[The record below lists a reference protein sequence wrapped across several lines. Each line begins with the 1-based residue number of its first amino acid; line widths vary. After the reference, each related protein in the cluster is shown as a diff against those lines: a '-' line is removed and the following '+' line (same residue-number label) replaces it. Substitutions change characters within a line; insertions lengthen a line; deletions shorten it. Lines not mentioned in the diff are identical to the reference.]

1 MIKWHILPKGVKV
14 EGKKKVLDHIAQRVA
29 NSTGMLWDETS
40 FIRASPGHEN
50 GDSLD
55 IAPRFLSEQVANQY
69 SRAKM
74 SDPVLF
80 KREALLRRLMA
91 IAIGRDPVL
100 ERHHVL
106 AVIAVENDHLH
117 IQLGVPSDPRD
128 VGIVIPMPFG
138 RDLSSR
144 YSDSSKRIQQHMKP
158 HE

>member
-1 MIKWHILPKGVKV
+1 MIKWRILPKDTRK

-29 NSTGMLWDETS
+29 DSTGMLWDETS
-40 FIRASPGHEN
+40 WIRPSPGHEN

-55 IAPRFLSEQVANQY
+55 IAPRFLSQQVADKY
-69 SRAKM
+69 ARAKM

-91 IAIGRDPVL
+91 LAIGRDPVL

-117 IQLGVPSDPRD
+117 IQLGVPTDPRD

-138 RDLSSR
+138 RDLSNR
-144 YSDSSKRIQQHMKP
+144 YSDSSSRIQQHMKP